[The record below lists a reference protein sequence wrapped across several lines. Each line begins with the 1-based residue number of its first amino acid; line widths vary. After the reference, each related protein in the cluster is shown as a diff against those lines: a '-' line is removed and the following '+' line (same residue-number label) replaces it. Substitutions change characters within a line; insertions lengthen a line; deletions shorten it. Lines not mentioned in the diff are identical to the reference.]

1 MQLCT
6 FKLANYFFGVDV
18 AKVQEVIRHQ
28 DMTRIPLA
36 NKEIRGLI
44 NLRGQ
49 IVTAVDLR
57 MLLGLEEFSHEDEP
71 MNIIVLD
78 EGSAVSFQVDEIGDV
93 LEVSDATFERPP
105 ETLKGVARK
114 LIRGAYKLEGRLLLE
129 LDAVKSIAQILEKNT
144 TMNDY
149 G

>member
-6 FKLANYFFGVDV
+6 FKLANDFFGVDV

-36 NKEIRGLI
+36 NQEIRGLI

-57 MLLGLEEFSHEDEP
+57 MLLEMGAFSSEDEP
-71 MNIIVLD
+71 MNIIVRD
-78 EGSAVSFQVDEIGDV
+78 EDGAVSLQVDEIGDV
-93 LEVSDATFERPP
+93 LEVNNAAFERPP

-114 LIRGAYKLEGRLLLE
+114 LIKGAYKLEGRLLLE
-129 LDAVKSIAQILEKNT
+129 LDAVKSVAQILEKNPT
-144 TMNDY
+144 KE
-149 G
+149 

>member
-28 DMTRIPLA
+28 EMTRVPLA
-36 NKEIRGLI
+36 SQEVRGLI

-49 IVTAVDLR
+49 IVMAVDLR
-57 MLLGLEEFSHEDEP
+57 MLLGLGEFSVADEP
-71 MNIIVLD
+71 MNIIIRE

-93 LEVSDATFERPP
+93 LEVSDAAFERPP

-114 LIRGAYKLEGRLLLE
+114 LIKGAYKLDGRLLLA
-129 LDAVKSIAQILEKNT
+129 LDADKATKYLEKRSLEEE
-144 TMNDY
+144 
-149 G
+149 

>member
-6 FKLANYFFGVDV
+6 FKLANDFFGVDV
-18 AKVQEVIRHQ
+18 SKVQEVIRHQ
-28 DMTRIPLA
+28 GLTRIPLA

-57 MLLGLEEFSHEDEP
+57 MLLDMGSFSQEDEP
-71 MNIIVLD
+71 MNIIVRD

-93 LEVSDATFERPP
+93 MDVSAAAFERPP

-114 LIRGAYKLEGRLLLE
+114 LIKGAYKLEGRLLLE
-129 LDAVKSIAQILEKNT
+129 LDAVKSIAQILEKNPT
-144 TMNDY
+144 NK
-149 G
+149 

>member
-28 DMTRIPLA
+28 EMTRVPLA
-36 NKEIRGLI
+36 SQEVRGLI

-49 IVTAVDLR
+49 IVMAVDLR
-57 MLLGLEEFSHEDEP
+57 MLLGLGEFEAKDEP
-71 MNIIVLD
+71 MNIIIRE

-93 LEVSDATFERPP
+93 LEVSDAAFERPP

-114 LIRGAYKLEGRLLLE
+114 LIKGAYKLDGRLLLA
-129 LDAVKSIAQILEKNT
+129 LDADKATKYLEKRSLEEE
-144 TMNDY
+144 
-149 G
+149 